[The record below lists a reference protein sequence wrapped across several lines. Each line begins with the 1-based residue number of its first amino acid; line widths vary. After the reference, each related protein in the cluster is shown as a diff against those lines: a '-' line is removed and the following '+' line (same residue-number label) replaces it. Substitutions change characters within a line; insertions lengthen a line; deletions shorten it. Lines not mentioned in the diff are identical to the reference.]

1 MELLSGAEAMAT
13 TTRHQQEKG
22 FVSPP
27 KRPKIGPML
36 IFTAGGPLSVDE
48 RDVIA
53 VYRNDALG
61 GYCNATVIMASGEE
75 ISGCALVAAIDRIER
90 EIADHLWPPEAA

>member
-1 MELLSGAEAMAT
+1 MLLFTSE
-13 TTRHQQEKG
+13 
-22 FVSPP
+22 
-27 KRPKIGPML
+27 GPR
-36 IFTAGGPLSVDE
+36 SVDD

-75 ISGCALVAAIDRIER
+75 ISGYALVAAIDRIER
-90 EIADHLWPPEAA
+90 EIADHLLPPEAA